1 MYTKIRAR
9 VKIGHLLFN
18 WIKDS
23 CGTNQGGPLSPS
35 MFRKM
40 LNDIFRDFLRIQ
52 QGIVLSEDEILVHIL
67 WADDLILLSDTIAGL

>member
-1 MYTKIRAR
+1 
-9 VKIGHLLFN
+9 
-18 WIKDS
+18 
-23 CGTNQGGPLSPS
+23 